1 MESKKLRIVDIAR
14 LAGVSTGTVD
24 RVLHNRGNVSKAIE
38 ARIRAIIEQLGYEP
52 NIIASTLGSNK
63 KYKLAALI
71 PSFEKDPYWEGPYN
85 GICEGEQEF
94 APFELSVDSYFF
106 HLESSDS
113 FLQQSER
120 VLQAKPD
127 AILMAPV
134 LLRESLSFFQKCKA
148 AGIPFALFNTDVP
161 SEDALCYIGQD
172 SFQSGL
178 LAGRLMS
185 YSINQGGR
193 VALIHIDEDLDNS
206 PHLVK
211 KEEGFFQFFG
221 QKAYQHF
228 KPERYI
234 IQSGTGSGLEAQ
246 LTDIIDKK
254 EALCGIFVTTSR
266 AYRIASAL
274 ESLSPKP
281 SVVLIGYDL
290 LHKNLQYLEKG
301 LIQFLINQNSHGQG
315 YWGIVH
321 LAEFLLYKRVPDKRK
336 YLPLDIIT
344 LENARYYPAL

>member
-1 MESKKLRIVDIAR
+1 VESKKLRIVDIAR

-38 ARIRAIIEQLGYEP
+38 DRIRAIIEQLGYEP
-52 NIIASTLGSNK
+52 NIIASTLGSSK

-71 PSFEKDPYWEGPYN
+71 PSFEKDPYWEGPYH
-85 GICEGEQEF
+85 GICEGEKEF
-94 APFELSVDSYFF
+94 APFELSVECFF
-106 HLESSDS
+106 FDLQTPDTFLE
-113 FLQQSER
+113 QSRR
-120 VLQAKPD
+120 VLLANPD

-134 LLRESLSFFQKCKA
+134 LLRESLSFFQNCNA

-185 YSINQGGR
+185 YAKNQGGR
-193 VALIHIDEDLDNS
+193 VALIHIDEDIENS

-211 KEEGFFQFFG
+211 KEEGFFQFFS
-221 QKAYQHF
+221 QKAFQKF
-228 KPERYI
+228 KPEKHI
-234 IQSGTGSGLEAQ
+234 IQSAGGPGLEAQ
-246 LTDIIDKK
+246 IAAILHSG
-254 EALCGIFVTTSR
+254 EELQGIFVSTSR
-266 AYRIASAL
+266 AYRIASVL
-274 ESLSPKP
+274 ETLNPHP
-281 SVVLIGYDL
+281 PITLIGYDL
-290 LHKNLQYLEKG
+290 LRKNLEFLEKG

-321 LAEFLLYKRVPDKRK
+321 LAEYLLYKRMPEKRR

-344 LENARYYPAL
+344 LENARYYPSV